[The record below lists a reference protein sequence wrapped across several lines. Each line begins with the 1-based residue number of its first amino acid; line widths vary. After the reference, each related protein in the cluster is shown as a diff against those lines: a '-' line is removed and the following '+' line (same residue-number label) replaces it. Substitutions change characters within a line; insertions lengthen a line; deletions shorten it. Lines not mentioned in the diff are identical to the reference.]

1 MRGRVGVLTL
11 LVLAPIS
18 AELLAAYLG
27 DVGGAGGLLFLVAFF
42 APLYGGAALLI
53 REVAVR
59 TGRGW
64 RGILLLAAAF
74 GVLMPT
80 FVDGSLFTTARDD
93 VDDWSSIVNAAS
105 FGGVGWYAVVTWV
118 GGHVLMSVGAP
129 IAVAQALA
137 RRPGPWLGR
146 LGITVTVVAFV
157 LVALLVHRDQ
167 WDVNEVE
174 SSPARYA
181 VAGAIVVA
189 LVAVALSPLGRPA
202 GSRPGRTPAVWRCAV
217 GGFVGLAAFDFVPMS
232 WAGVAV
238 DLTVLSI
245 AFAILTRWGT
255 TAGWTARHVAAVA
268 WGALLAR
275 TLTGF
280 LAPLPQETTWTEKI
294 SQNVTYLLLI
304 ALLGVVLQLRTRAE
318 PSPSVR

>member
-1 MRGRVGVLTL
+1 MTL
-11 LVLAPIS
+11 LVLAPIA

-27 DVGGAGGLLFLVAFF
+27 DIGGVGGLLFLVVFF

-80 FVDGSLFTTARDD
+80 FVDGSLFTSARDD
-93 VDDWSSIVNAAS
+93 VDDWGAIVDAAS
-105 FGGVGWYAVVTWV
+105 FGGLGWYAVVTWV

-146 LGITVTVVAFV
+146 MGIVVTGLGLV
-157 LVALLVHRDQ
+157 LVALLVHQDQ
-167 WDVNEVE
+167 WDAHEVD
-174 SSPARYA
+174 SSPERYT
-181 VAGAIVVA
+181 VAGGIVVA
-189 LVAVALSPLGRPA
+189 LVLAALSPLGRPA
-202 GSRPGRTPAVWRCAV
+202 TSRPGRTPAVWVCAV
-217 GGFVGLAAFDFVPMS
+217 AGFVGLAAFDFVPLS
-232 WAGVAV
+232 WAGVV
-238 DLTVLSI
+238 IDLTVLAI
-245 AFAILTRWGT
+245 AFTILSRWGT
-255 TAGWTARHVAAVA
+255 TADWTPRHVAAVA

-280 LAPLPQETTWTEKI
+280 LAPLPQETTWAEKI
-294 SQNVTYLLLI
+294 SQNVTYLVLI
-304 ALLGVVLQLRTRAE
+304 ALLGVTVELRTRAA
-318 PSPSVR
+318 PSPSGR